1 MSRPGTALPQ
11 RTSASRRPGRL
22 GRRGAFWSAASVL
35 ALVLWSSGAPSTLYP
50 SYAEKWDLPAVV
62 LTSVFA
68 AYPLALVVV
77 LPLFGNLSDIHGR
90 RLVMIGG
97 VFLIALST
105 LLFAFAPNVGFLFA
119 GRALQGAGSGLAMGA
134 ATVSL
139 IENSP
144 RINPRFASTTATVA
158 TATGLT
164 LALFVSG
171 LLAQYAPLPL
181 SLSYLVL
188 LLLAVTVMAALLMTP
203 GDRPESRQR
212 WRPQS
217 PKVPHGIRLSFL
229 IATMSVALAYS
240 MGAIFLSLGAHMIAQ
255 FAHTDNRAVVG
266 SLLASS
272 SVAICLTAL
281 FLVRVPVRYQV
292 WSGALLTMASLA
304 LMVGASMRGSS
315 GLFLSWCLVGGC
327 AYSLAFTGGLGLI
340 NSVAPARHRGAT
352 LSLLYLIAYVFQAV
366 TAVGAGALA
375 TSATL
380 GTAVVAAAAALA
392 FLCVLV
398 LVLLTISPRG
408 GPMGSDAR
416 EAPQRVNASQATPPA
431 DQLLRNFAAMGAKFS
446 QYWKMPP
453 WPELG

>member
-1 MSRPGTALPQ
+1 MSRPDTALANN
-11 RTSASRRPGRL
+11 TSSTGKPGRL
-22 GRRGAFWSAASVL
+22 GRRGAFWAAASVL

-62 LTSVFA
+62 VTSVFA

-77 LPLFGNLSDIHGR
+77 LPLFGNLSDLYGR

-119 GRALQGAGSGLAMGA
+119 GRALQGVGSGLAMGA

-139 IENSP
+139 IENNP

-158 TATGLT
+158 TAAGLT

-171 LLAQYAPLPL
+171 MLAQYAPLPL

-188 LLLAVTVMAALLMTP
+188 LVLALAVIAALLMTP
-203 GDRPESRQR
+203 GDRPEAKQR

-229 IATMSVALAYS
+229 IATLSVALAYS
-240 MGAIFLSLGAHMIAQ
+240 MGAIFLSLGAHMIGQ

-292 WSGALLTMASLA
+292 WSGAVLTMASLA
-304 LMVGASMRGSS
+304 LMVGASILGSS
-315 GLFLSWCLVGGC
+315 ALFLSWCLVGGC

-340 NSVAPARHRGAT
+340 NSVSPAHHRGAT

-366 TAVGAGALA
+366 TAIAAGALA

-380 GTAVVAAAAALA
+380 GTAVIAAAAALA
-392 FLCVLV
+392 FLCILV
-398 LVLLTISPRG
+398 MALLKISPRG
-408 GPMGSDAR
+408 VPTDSDAR
-416 EAPQRVNASQATPPA
+416 PAPQA
-431 DQLLRNFAAMGAKFS
+431 
-446 QYWKMPP
+446 
-453 WPELG
+453 